1 MIPPPESPPLTDPVA
16 LPAQGWL
23 RADVVVRVLFSVL
36 AAAVVLAFDVGLPA
50 LLLAAAAF
58 AALYPRQAVL
68 AWIGLAG
75 TLIIPLYQYR
85 TAGVY
90 FSAAYLALLL
100 LGMASDLLLRPRTWR
115 PPNALTI
122 ALLALGLAAIV
133 SGLHGAL
140 DYDPTVPGV
149 HRFALVQVY
158 ATALLVLSVGATLL
172 VAYRLDDARA
182 VLLIVIGV
190 GVYCSVVP
198 ILRSPVIPAAG
209 WKTMIVAQAMALTYA
224 VLLRW
229 PPRSFVLR
237 SLGTAFI
244 LYGVIVYLGMPLLA
258 AQHGQWVSSWLGIGV
273 ALGLITWVHFKK
285 LRWRVLVPGAAAAL
299 LAISPY
305 IARAVTR
312 AQQEGDFGRVRIWA
326 DALRLLSMR
335 PLLGVGPGNYSD
347 YIERYAL
354 GHPYGSA
361 HGNYQQV
368 SAETGLLGII
378 ALLCVIGGALHLAW
392 RQQRSSDPFISAF
405 ALGVLGAM
413 GGQLSAA
420 VVGDYLL
427 PAYHNG
433 GHTNVCVTL
442 YFWILLGALMA
453 TANHPAGAASSRT
466 TR

>member
-1 MIPPPESPPLTDPVA
+1 VRA
-16 LPAQGWL
+16 RGWRRDSATV
-23 RADVVVRVLFSVL
+23 RALFSVL
-36 AAAVVLAFDVGLPA
+36 AAAVVLAFDVNLPV
-50 LLLAAAAF
+50 LLLAAFAL
-58 AALYPRQAVL
+58 AALYPRRAVL
-68 AWIGLAG
+68 VWIGLAG

-85 TAGVY
+85 SAAVY
-90 FSAAYLALLL
+90 FSSAYLVLLL
-100 LGMASDLLLRPRTWR
+100 LGMATDLILRPRAWR
-115 PPNALTI
+115 PPSALTI
-122 ALLALGLAAIV
+122 SMLALGLAAV
-133 SGLHGAL
+133 ASGLHGAL

-149 HRFALVQVY
+149 HRFALMQVY
-158 ATALLVLSVGATLL
+158 ASALLVLSVGAALL

-182 VLLIVIGV
+182 ALVIVIGV
-190 GVYCSVVP
+190 GVWCSLVP
-198 ILRSPVIPAAG
+198 ILVSPSIPAAG
-209 WKTMIVAQAMALTYA
+209 WKTMIMAQAMALTYA
-224 VLLRW
+224 LLLRS
-229 PPRSFVLR
+229 PPRSFLLR
-237 SLGTAFI
+237 SLGAAFI
-244 LYGVIVYLGMPLLA
+244 LYGVIAYLGIPLLA
-258 AQHGQWVSSWLGIGV
+258 KERGQWVSGWLAIGV
-273 ALGLITWVHFKK
+273 ALGIITWVHFAK
-285 LRWRVLVPGAAAAL
+285 LRWRVLVPAAVATL

-312 AQQEGDFGRVRIWA
+312 AQREGDFGRVKIWQ

-361 HGNYQQV
+361 HGNYQQIA
-368 SAETGLLGII
+368 AETGLLGIF
-378 ALLCVIGGALHLAW
+378 AFLCVIGAALHLAW

-413 GGQLSAA
+413 SGQLGAA

-433 GHTNVCVTL
+433 GHTNICVTL

-453 TANHPAGAASSRT
+453 TAAQPGGSTPPST

>member
-1 MIPPPESPPLTDPVA
+1 MTDPVA
-16 LPAQGWL
+16 LPAPGWL
-23 RADVVVRVLFSVL
+23 RTDVVVRALLSVL
-36 AAAVVLAFDVGLPA
+36 AAAAVLAFDVNLPL
-50 LLLAAAAF
+50 LLLAAFAL

-68 AWIGLAG
+68 VWIGLAG

-85 TAGVY
+85 TASVY

-100 LGMASDLLLRPRTWR
+100 LGMTSDLVLRRPRTWR
-115 PPNALTI
+115 PPRALTI
-122 ALLALGLAAIV
+122 AMLALGLAAIA

-158 ATALLVLSVGATLL
+158 ASALLVLSVGAALL
-172 VAYRLDDARA
+172 VAYRLDDARTA
-182 VLLIVIGV
+182 LLIVIGV
-190 GVYCSVVP
+190 GVWCSLVP
-198 ILRSPVIPAAG
+198 ILQSPSIPAAG
-209 WKTMIVAQAMALTYA
+209 WNTMIMAQAMAPCTR
-224 VLLRW
+224 LLRC
-229 PPRSFVLR
+229 PPRSFPLR
-237 SLGTAFI
+237 GLGTAFI
-244 LYGVIVYLGMPLLA
+244 LYGVFSDLGVPLLSTG
-258 AQHGQWVSSWLGIGV
+258 HGQWVSSWLAIGV
-273 ALGLITWVHFKK
+273 GLGIITWVHFAK
-285 LRWRVLVPGAAAAL
+285 LRWRVLVPGAVAAL
-299 LAISPY
+299 LAISAY

-312 AQQEGDFGRVRIWA
+312 AQQEGDFGRVKIWE

-361 HGNYQQV
+361 HGNYQQIA
-368 SAETGLLGII
+368 AETGLLGIF
-378 ALLCVIGGALHLAW
+378 AFLCVIGAALHLAW

-413 GGQLSAA
+413 SGQLGAA

-453 TANHPAGAASSRT
+453 TATHPEGAAPPST
-466 TR
+466 T